1 MIIRNHGKVV
11 ERMVEAGERD
21 LEHLLLHIII
31 VHVNIMVQWG
41 GWGKS
46 EGASFFLAG
55 LGFKLTTSTA
65 IWL

>member
-41 GWGKS
+41 DGVS
-46 EGASFFLAG
+46 PRVPAFFSQAWV
-55 LGFKLTTSTA
+55 SN
-65 IWL
+65 